1 MAREPKIRFDLR
13 KRLDLKTRL
22 AMAGV
27 VLAIG
32 LFSVFAAAEMG
43 VVHLGAGE
51 MGISLGKGEEGLTMN
66 INSRSCPPECGIDIN
81 WRPLAR

>member
-1 MAREPKIRFDLR
+1 MARKPVTRFDLK
-13 KRLDLKTRL
+13 KRLDLRARL

-27 VLAIG
+27 VLAVG
-32 LFSVFAAAEMG
+32 LASAFAAAEIG

-66 INSRSCPPECGIDIN
+66 IDARSCPPNCGVDVN
-81 WRPLAR
+81 WRPLLR

>member
-1 MAREPKIRFDLR
+1 MARKLWT
-13 KRLDLKTRL
+13 RLDLKTRL
-22 AMAGV
+22 AMAGA
-27 VLAIG
+27 VLAVG
-32 LFSVFAAAEMG
+32 LFSVFAAAQMG

-66 INSRSCPPECGIDIN
+66 IDSRSCPPNCGIDIN